1 MSRPKHFLDGIHD
14 DAIADSLN
22 AWMNPAAHRVKNNKS
37 SNTSQPE
44 PSTVVI
50 NKRPAAGMND
60 STNNNDSPPY
70 SSVVRYGNSSAS
82 GRNSPVGGRNKRD
95 GPRIQVWDE
104 KKKQFLNQQEGH
116 SSPRL
121 KNWSDRLDEF
131 RRNQALASRP
141 LKIIEELVGGES
153 PIDSPKQFDHYDMS
167 EGRSQIKDLPE
178 PYSDAEGSSHE
189 PFHSDMNEDVYDDY
203 ARPA

>member
-14 DAIADSLN
+14 EAIADSLN
-22 AWMNPAAHRVKNNKS
+22 AWMNPATHRLKNNKT
-37 SNTSQPE
+37 NITSQPE
-44 PSTVVI
+44 PSTVII

-60 STNNNDSPPY
+60 SANNNDSPPY
-70 SSVVRYGNSSAS
+70 SSVVRYGN
-82 GRNSPVGGRNKRD
+82 RNSPAGWHNKRD
-95 GPRIQVWDE
+95 NPRIQVWDE

-121 KNWSDRLDEF
+121 KSWSDRLDEF

-141 LKIIEELVGGES
+141 LKIIEDLVGTES
-153 PIDSPKQFDHYDMS
+153 PIDSPKQFGHYDMREERENT
-167 EGRSQIKDLPE
+167 EGSF
-178 PYSDAEGSSHE
+178 YSDI
-189 PFHSDMNEDVYDDY
+189 NEDDH